1 MTSRAALTVI
11 SHGASLTNGLMRSVN
26 SIKKKKKKTK
36 GRGQGYWQKCGL
48 VMQQTELKK
57 DAK

>member
-26 SIKKKKKKTK
+26 SIKKKNEREGTRLLAEMWSCDAAN
-36 GRGQGYWQKCGL
+36 GI
-48 VMQQTELKK
+48 KK

>member
-26 SIKKKKKKTK
+26 SIKKKKKTK

-57 DAK
+57 MQNE

>member
-26 SIKKKKKKTK
+26 SIKKKKNEREGTRLLAEMWSCDAAN
-36 GRGQGYWQKCGL
+36 GI
-48 VMQQTELKK
+48 KK

>member
-26 SIKKKKKKTK
+26 SIKKKKKKRK
-36 GRGQGYWQKCGL
+36 GGDKVIGRNVVL
-48 VMQQTELKK
+48 
-57 DAK
+57 

>member
-26 SIKKKKKKTK
+26 SIKKKKKRK
-36 GRGQGYWQKCGL
+36 GGDKVIGRNVVL
-48 VMQQTELKK
+48 
-57 DAK
+57 

>member
-26 SIKKKKKKTK
+26 SIKKKKKKEREGTRLLAEMWSCDAAN
-36 GRGQGYWQKCGL
+36 GI
-48 VMQQTELKK
+48 KK